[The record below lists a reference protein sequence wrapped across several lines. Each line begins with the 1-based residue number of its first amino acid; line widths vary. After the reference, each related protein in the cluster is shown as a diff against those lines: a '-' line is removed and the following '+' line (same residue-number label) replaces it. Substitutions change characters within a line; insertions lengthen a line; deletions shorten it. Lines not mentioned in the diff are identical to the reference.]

1 MADTRDTWEDTVPE
15 NKRRTQGADTIVY
28 GLNLGSGNWSFP
40 FWETI
45 DLKAKN
51 PTYRIDLDK
60 NPQLPYPDRC
70 CRIVYTSNLLYYLT
84 PISIQQLL
92 NESYR
97 ILKFEGYIHIAV
109 ADNDLEIGRRTYD
122 NDLPT
127 HKTRL
132 NFMMLKE
139 MLMNAGFTDIRKLR
153 FRETRL
159 LVPFIF
165 DRVPDRS
172 MYVEARKP

>member
-1 MADTRDTWEDTVPE
+1 M
-15 NKRRTQGADTIVY
+15 KGI
-28 GLNLGSGNWSFP
+28 NLGSGNWSFP

-45 DLKAKN
+45 DLKAEK
-51 PTYRIDLDK
+51 PTHRIDLDK

-70 CRIVYTSNLLYYLT
+70 CDIVYTSNLLYYLV
-84 PISIQQLL
+84 PASIQELL
-92 NESYR
+92 NESFR
-97 ILKFEGYIHIAV
+97 VLKNKGYIHIAV

-132 NFMMLKE
+132 TFPMLYDMLKK
-139 MLMNAGFTDIRKLR
+139 AGFEDIRKLK
-153 FRETRL
+153 FRQTRL

-172 MYVEARKP
+172 MYVEARKL